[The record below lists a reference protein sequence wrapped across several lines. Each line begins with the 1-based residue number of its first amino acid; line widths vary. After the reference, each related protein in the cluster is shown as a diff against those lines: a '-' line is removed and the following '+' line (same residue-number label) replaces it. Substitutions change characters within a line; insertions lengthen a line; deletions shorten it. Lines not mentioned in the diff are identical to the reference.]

1 MGNWKDHIIKSLK
14 DELSLLFILSVS
26 VFLFILFFEPFPLE
40 LQDFNNRLL
49 YITGFGAITFFIA
62 SLILIALPTT
72 IPKWFKVSDLKK
84 NLPFILGFLF
94 LTLTATAFAF
104 YIRYVG
110 MVILTFYIMFK
121 VTLVCLLPLI
131 ITMFM
136 HKNKLLK
143 QDITTLKKEN
153 KSHLLK
159 LKEYENIEIEKEIE
173 ILSTNK
179 SDKLVLKCKQII
191 SIKSADN
198 YIEIS
203 YLEENILEKKLI
215 RNTLKNIETQLSN
228 QKNFIRCHRTSI
240 VNIIYVESL
249 VRNKNGYSL
258 KMSCFEETIPVSRQY
273 FLQVKDAISDNN

>member
-1 MGNWKDHIIKSLK
+1 LSSWKDHIIKSLK

-26 VFLFILFFEPFPLE
+26 VFLFILFFEPFPLK

-49 YITGFGAITFFIA
+49 YVTGFGAITFFIA

-72 IPKWFKVSDLKK
+72 IPKWFKVSNLKK

-94 LTLTATAFAF
+94 LTFTATAFAF
-104 YIRYVG
+104 YMRYVG
-110 MVILTFYIMFK
+110 MVILSYYIMFK

-143 QDITTLKKEN
+143 QDISALKEKVKN
-153 KSHLLK
+153 YSLK
-159 LKEYENIEIEKEIE
+159 LKEYEIIETEKEIE

-179 SDKLVLKCKQII
+179 SDKLVLKTRQIVLV
-191 SIKSADN
+191 KSADN

-203 YLEENILEKKLI
+203 YLEKNILEKKLI
-215 RNTLKNIETQLSN
+215 RNTLKNIETQLAN

-240 VNIIYVESL
+240 VNLFYVENMLRSHS
-249 VRNKNGYSL
+249 GYQL

-273 FLQVKDAISDNN
+273 FLQVKEAISNN